1 MPTYQYYGRD
11 NNGSAI
17 KGSVER
23 GSENDVL
30 SFLSK
35 KHIIPIKIELVTEK
49 QSVTQW
55 FNKLAFT
62 QDSVA
67 DEQLIM
73 FCRQMYTINKSGLPL
88 IQGLESLSASI
99 RPGALQ
105 SCLLDVI
112 DRLESGLSLSQSM
125 QYHKNIFNNLFIG
138 MVKVGENT
146 GHLEDV
152 FLQMATYIQR
162 DMETKKAVKTAL
174 RYPSFVLVAMV
185 IALFVVN
192 LLVIPAFADMFSRFS
207 AELPLPTKIL
217 LGTSHF
223 FIHYWWLVVILVF
236 GAIYSF
242 VSWANTSNGKVNWH
256 RYKLSIPIIGP
267 LINKA
272 AIARYV
278 RSFSLMLGAGVP
290 MHKAIQLCSEI
301 IDNHYLA
308 QKIRSIRS
316 EIEKGDSVYRTH
328 DRSGLFTPLVLQ
340 MISIGENTGKIDTLL
355 IDVAEFYEGE
365 VDYDLQSLSAKIE
378 PLLIVIMAVFVMV
391 LALGVFLPLW
401 EMFNIQR

>member
-11 NNGSAI
+11 NKGSAI
-17 KGSVER
+17 NGSVDR
-23 GSENDVL
+23 GSETDVL
-30 SFLSK
+30 SFLNK
-35 KHIIPIKIELVTEK
+35 KNIIPIKIELLAEK
-49 QSVTQW
+49 ESISQW
-55 FNKLAFT
+55 FNKLPFAKG
-62 QDSVA
+62 SVQ

-88 IQGLESLSASI
+88 MQGLDSLAASI
-99 RPGALQ
+99 QPGALR

-112 DRLESGLSLSQSM
+112 ERLESGLSLSQSM
-125 QYHKNIFNNLFIG
+125 QNHTDIFNSLFIG
-138 MVKVGENT
+138 MVKVGENS
-146 GHLEDV
+146 GQLDNV

-162 DMETKKAVKTAL
+162 DMETKKAIKTAL
-174 RYPSFVLVAMV
+174 RYPSFVLIAMV

-192 LLVIPAFADMFSRFS
+192 LMVIPAFADMFQRFG
-207 AELPLPTKIL
+207 AELPLPTQIL

-223 FIHYWWLVVILVF
+223 FIHYWWLVLIIII
-236 GAIYSF
+236 GAVYSF
-242 VSWANTSNGKVNWH
+242 IAWVNTAKGKVKWH
-256 RYKLSIPIIGP
+256 RYKLIIPIIGQ

-290 MHKAIQLCSEI
+290 MHKAIHLCSEI
-301 IDNHYLA
+301 IDNHYLSL
-308 QKIRSIRS
+308 KISRIRT

-340 MISIGENTGKIDTLL
+340 MIDIGENTGKIDVLL

-365 VDYDLQSLSAKIE
+365 VDYDLERLSAKIE

-391 LALGVFLPLW
+391 LALGIFLPMW